1 MVYRRLRND
10 DSTNLSVKNSVIAG
24 CCAGAVQCI
33 ITTPMELVK
42 IRLQNQSIGKQ
53 YVSWTMKK
61 MSANLSSMPEDKIFR
76 DYKGP
81 LETTRD
87 LIHKEGLRGMYKGW
101 WLTIFREVPQF
112 GIYFGTYDYLQL
124 TIAQLTGKQPNELG
138 VIYLSLAGGL
148 TGVITWFWYPVDV
161 IKSRFQNDGE
171 RKYSGILDCI
181 RKSVR
186 SEGMKVFVNG
196 LRPTL
201 VRGFING
208 FATFPVVTL
217 IKNFEF

>member
-53 YVSWTMKK
+53 YVSWTMRK
-61 MSANLSSMPEDKIFR
+61 MSANLSVAEDKAFR

-81 LETTRD
+81 LMTTREI
-87 LIHKEGLRGMYKGW
+87 IHKEGLRGMYKGW

-112 GIYFGTYDYLQL
+112 GIYFGTYAYTRLKF
-124 TIAQLTGKQPNELG
+124 AELTGKHPDELG

-148 TGVITWFWYPVDV
+148 TGIATWIWYPVDV
-161 IKSRFQNDGE
+161 IKSRFQNDIE
-171 RKYSGILDCI
+171 RKNSGILDCI

-196 LRPTL
+196 LNPTL

-208 FATFPVVTL
+208 IATFPIFTF
-217 IKNFEF
+217 IKNFLNK